1 MAETLTLNTDP
12 DSATNVENLTP
23 EEQDSL
29 QIGEQM
35 VAEQE
40 QLLAGK
46 YKNAEELEKAYVELQ
61 KKIGGQGDEASETT
75 GNTESSETKTDSEE
89 TNEANDYSEGYLEDG
104 AVNYDIVNEAYGEQL
119 GNIFKNADV
128 DPWAISKHFHEN
140 NGTVTDEMFNSLVDA
155 GLSKESVTAYLD
167 GRAVESGYTENQTTD
182 VSQADIDSIKK
193 SVGGETE
200 YNNLVSWAGQ
210 NLDKKSIEGFD
221 SIIETGNPDA
231 IKMAVSGL
239 KSQYEN
245 ANGYEGRMLT
255 GKAPKTSGDVFRS
268 QAELVA
274 AMSDRRY
281 DNDPAYRQDVIAR
294 LERSDNL
301 EF

>member
-1 MAETLTLNTDP
+1 MAETLTVNTEADT
-12 DSATNVENLTP
+12 ATNIENLTP
-23 EEQDSL
+23 DEQESL
-29 QIGEQM
+29 EIGEQI

-61 KKIGGQGDEASETT
+61 KKIGGQGDETSETT
-75 GNTESSETKTDSEE
+75 GNTESSEAETDSEE
-89 TNEANDYSEGYLEDG
+89 TAEANDYSEGYLEDG
-104 AVNYDIVNEAYGEQL
+104 NVNYDIVNETYGEQL

-155 GLSKESVTAYLD
+155 GLSKESVSAYFA
-167 GRAVESGYTENQTTD
+167 GRAVESGYTETETTD
-182 VSQADIDSIKK
+182 VTQNDINSIKN

-200 YNNLVSWAGQ
+200 YNDIVSWAGQ
-210 NLDKKSIEGFD
+210 NLDKKSIEAFD
-221 SIIETGNPDA
+221 GIVETGNTDA
-231 IKMAVSGL
+231 IKLAISGL

-255 GKAPKTSGDVFRS
+255 GKAPKSSGDVFRS
-268 QAELVA
+268 QAELVN
-274 AMSDRRY
+274 AMSDPRY
-281 DNDPAYRQDVIAR
+281 DKDPAYRQDIIEK
-294 LERSDNL
+294 LDRSDMN
-301 EF
+301 F